1 MIIGIH
7 HTAISTPDL
16 ERLKTFYCD
25 LFGLEEVLRF
35 GWKQGD
41 ALCDSIV
48 GLTDSAA
55 DFVFLRSGNA
65 HLELF
70 QYTSPEPKPRDPGR
84 RVNDHGITHV
94 CFEVADIYAEYDRLA
109 GAGMRFQNDA
119 PIDAL
124 GMLHCVYGLDPDGN
138 IVELIQFP
146 DREKGSESAS
156 LAGARLL
163 SLDPPAGPRETG

>member
-7 HTAISTPDL
+7 HAAISTPDL

-25 LFGLEEVLRF
+25 LFGLEEVMRF
-35 GWKQGD
+35 GWQQGD
-41 ALCDSIV
+41 DLCDSIV
-48 GLTDSAA
+48 GLTGSAA
-55 DFVFLRSGNA
+55 KFVYLRSGNA

-70 QYTSPEPKPRDPGR
+70 EYTQPAPKPRDPEW
-84 RVNDHGITHV
+84 RVCDHGFTHV
-94 CFEVADIYAEYDRLA
+94 CFEVIDIYAEFERLA

-124 GMLHCVYGLDPDGN
+124 GMLHVAYGFDPDGN

-156 LAGARLL
+156 LTGARLL
-163 SLDPPAGPRETG
+163 TDARSLL